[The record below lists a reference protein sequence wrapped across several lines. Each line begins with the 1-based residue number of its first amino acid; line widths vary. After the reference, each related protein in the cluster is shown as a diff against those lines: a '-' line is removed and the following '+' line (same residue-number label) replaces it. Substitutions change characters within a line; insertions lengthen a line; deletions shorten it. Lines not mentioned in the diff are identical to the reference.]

1 MLHVLYVKC
10 SGFIG
15 QQAQKYG
22 AMLLPLFAACDYVIR
37 KKTPRYTFWMFG
49 CLSDYKVAGD
59 SFEGMTRT

>member
-1 MLHVLYVKC
+1 MLATFLLHVLYVKC

-37 KKTPRYTFWMFG
+37 KKTTQVYFLDVWMFIG
-49 CLSDYKVAGD
+49 L
-59 SFEGMTRT
+59 